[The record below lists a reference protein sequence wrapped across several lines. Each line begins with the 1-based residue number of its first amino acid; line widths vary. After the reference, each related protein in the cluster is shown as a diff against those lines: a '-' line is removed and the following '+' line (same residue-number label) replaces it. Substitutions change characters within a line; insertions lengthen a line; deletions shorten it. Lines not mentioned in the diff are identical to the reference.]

1 MPKINLPK
9 IQSPPVKLTPTAKNV
24 KEGRK
29 SEPVVSGL
37 KTTSSSKENPNTV
50 SGPNWEFRV
59 LSVENTGKQRWKSS
73 GFQLGK
79 VYHIGIK
86 EENLSFWRI
95 KAEVKRKKPGI
106 DFDSQWMKLIYRVY
120 KGEQKSVE
128 PVASVGNFMGEEEV
142 ASTGSFK
149 ISFGRQKL
157 SKPLDLD
164 LLFLA
169 PKNSS
174 DIKYM
179 DLQFLDYAKVQLI
192 PK

>member
-1 MPKINLPK
+1 
-9 IQSPPVKLTPTAKNV
+9 
-24 KEGRK
+24 
-29 SEPVVSGL
+29 
-37 KTTSSSKENPNTV
+37 
-50 SGPNWEFRV
+50 
-59 LSVENTGKQRWKSS
+59 
-73 GFQLGK
+73 
-79 VYHIGIK
+79 
-86 EENLSFWRI
+86 
-95 KAEVKRKKPGI
+95 
-106 DFDSQWMKLIYRVY
+106 MKLIYRVY